1 MMVHRLQ
8 VPEHGT
14 QGTRFTPLPPL
25 HLLLRAQ
32 RTTQLLPRLLKTL
45 LTTILQQSTNSHL
58 QLQHNFKGSPSRL
71 PFIFLDWV
79 IFMKLTMGLWRR
91 IQKLEI
97 EIEESNKYLEE
108 QREKLAQVD
117 NDTFFDVLSKKLEIA
132 IAENNLAILKRK
144 TELVNE
150 ALEND
155 KKENI
160 AELYCFVKQAILS
173 LLDKKS
179 KEIPEAKESKTN
191 YENMNAYQKV
201 IHLYSVLHREYRWTR
216 QTIDSEEIEYIYDL
230 SIVQALGKEPKTV
243 SIEDAF

>member
-1 MMVHRLQ
+1 
-8 VPEHGT
+8 
-14 QGTRFTPLPPL
+14 
-25 HLLLRAQ
+25 
-32 RTTQLLPRLLKTL
+32 
-45 LTTILQQSTNSHL
+45 
-58 QLQHNFKGSPSRL
+58 
-71 PFIFLDWV
+71 
-79 IFMKLTMGLWRR
+79 MKLTMGLWRR

-117 NDTFFDVLSKKLEIA
+117 NDTLFDVLSKKLEIA

-144 TELVNE
+144 TELVNK
-150 ALEND
+150 ALGND
-155 KKENI
+155 EKENI

-179 KEIPEAKESKTN
+179 KEIPEAKESKIN

-243 SIEDAF
+243 SIEEAF

>member
-1 MMVHRLQ
+1 
-8 VPEHGT
+8 
-14 QGTRFTPLPPL
+14 
-25 HLLLRAQ
+25 
-32 RTTQLLPRLLKTL
+32 
-45 LTTILQQSTNSHL
+45 
-58 QLQHNFKGSPSRL
+58 
-71 PFIFLDWV
+71 
-79 IFMKLTMGLWRR
+79 MKLTMGLWRK
-91 IQKLEI
+91 IEKLEI
-97 EIEESNKYLEE
+97 DIEESNKYLEE
-108 QREKLAQVD
+108 QREKLVQVD
-117 NDTFFDVLSKKLEIA
+117 DDTFFDVLSKKLEIT
-132 IAENNLAILKRK
+132 IAENNLAIIKRK

-150 ALEND
+150 ALESD
-155 KKENI
+155 KKDDI
-160 AELYCFVKQAILS
+160 AALYCFIKQAILS